1 MRIANGLVAL
11 VLGFSVSCGGSAAA
25 QTLRIGLQEDPD
37 RLDPAQSATFVGRI
51 VFAALCDKLIDIDA
65 KLNYVPQ
72 LATEWSWGADGKSL
86 TMKLRPG
93 VVFHDGT
100 PMDGEAVKVN
110 LDRYRTADYSN
121 RKGEVKSIANVVV
134 VDPLT
139 VRLELSR
146 VDAPLL
152 SVLADRSGMMLSP
165 KALAEAGQ
173 NIASRPVCAGPFK
186 FVERVAQQKI
196 VFERFEQYWNKSQIH
211 LQQVVF
217 EPMPDTTTRTANLLS
232 GSLQIAERLQPSD
245 LKQLKASNRVKV
257 ASTTALAYNTM
268 SINVANGPKA
278 AASLLKD
285 PRVREALELSLD
297 RDAIVQVVFDG
308 EFVATNQPHSVV
320 SPWYIKEMPQPKR
333 DVERAKKLLAD
344 AGISKPAF
352 TLTVSTNP
360 TDGQVAQVIQAMA
373 AEAGFEVKVEVLELN
388 TLIAN
393 ATKGDYE
400 AAVVIWS
407 GRADPDGNISIWLSC
422 EGFLNWGKYCSKD
435 LDRILGDA
443 RAKTDPAAR
452 LADYT
457 AAANIYLRDRAHL
470 FLYNYKWL
478 WGLSEKV
485 DGFSTHPDGIIRLQ
499 GVKLRQ

>member
-1 MRIANGLVAL
+1 MRIGSGLVAL
-11 VLGFSVSCGGSAAA
+11 VLGFSVTCGGSAGA

-51 VFAALCDKLIDIDA
+51 VFAAVCDKLIDIDA

-110 LDRYRTADYSN
+110 LDRYRTADYSS
-121 RKGEVKSIANVVV
+121 RKGETKSIANVVV

-152 SVLADRSGMMLSP
+152 SVLADRAGMMLSP

-186 FVERVAQQKI
+186 FVERVPQQKI

-217 EPMPDTTTRTANLLS
+217 EPMPDTTTRTANLLA
-232 GSLQIAERLQPSD
+232 GGLEIVERLQPSD
-245 LKQLKASNRVKV
+245 LKQLKENKRVKV
-257 ASTTALAYNTM
+257 VSTTALAYNTM
-268 SINVANGPKA
+268 SINLANGPAA
-278 AASLLKD
+278 AASVLAKD

-308 EFVATNQPHSVV
+308 EFVATNQPHSVA
-320 SPWYIKEMPQPKR
+320 SPWYVKELPVPKR
-333 DVERAKKLLAD
+333 DVERAKKLLAE

-352 TLTVSTNP
+352 TLLVTTNP
-360 TDGQVAQVIQAMA
+360 IESQLAQVISGHGGRGGLRG
-373 AEAGFEVKVEVLELN
+373 EDR
-388 TLIAN
+388 
-393 ATKGDYE
+393 GD
-400 AAVVIWS
+400 
-407 GRADPDGNISIWLSC
+407 
-422 EGFLNWGKYCSKD
+422 
-435 LDRILGDA
+435 
-443 RAKTDPAAR
+443 
-452 LADYT
+452 
-457 AAANIYLRDRAHL
+457 
-470 FLYNYKWL
+470 
-478 WGLSEKV
+478 
-485 DGFSTHPDGIIRLQ
+485 
-499 GVKLRQ
+499 